1 MHVPPT
7 HGGRAQ
13 GMCGGGGGSGN
24 GRGGGK
30 GAWGGAWFKLARP
43 TGDRTE
49 WSETGQGGSE
59 QSARETTTRGAC
71 DKQDGRAA
79 ERPMDEWTNKQ
90 LNEQTSQ
97 ETVANTNKMTKA
109 ETPRPTHS
117 PTQQK
122 SHVFC
127 VLFK

>member
-1 MHVPPT
+1 MGPGAWAGPRQRGMGQSVVQA
-7 HGGRAQ
+7 GEDDVGRAE
-13 GMCGGGGGSGN
+13 
-24 GRGGGK
+24 
-30 GAWGGAWFKLARP
+30 A
-43 TGDRTE
+43 
-49 WSETGQGGSE
+49 GQGGSE

-71 DKQDGRAA
+71 DKQGGRAA
-79 ERPMDEWTNKQ
+79 ERLMDERTNKQ

-97 ETVANTNKMTKA
+97 ETVANTNRMTKA